1 VLKRA
6 ARVLLINL
14 AVLLAFALVIELTL
28 GSWLFGANLGAL
40 DVHTNVHFR
49 IADSPHYPPGTVT
62 HYNRDRHGLRGDYG
76 GDPARI
82 TLLAVGGS
90 TTAEVTIGDNDTW
103 SSVLARGLRANGLP
117 ITIANAGSD
126 GHSTLGHIKAFD
138 LWFSKIPGLKP
149 RYILYFI
156 GINERGVAADANA
169 GADTLVH
176 STQFRRIRSY
186 VENNSAILRGIRVA
200 HGWFAARRIGVHH
213 GTGKVETKDSK
224 WVWAKVP
231 ADLSERLRPQLDAY
245 RERLKVLHAKTL
257 AFGATPIYVT
267 QINGNGRIMNLGQ
280 NLDGVV
286 AEIEGSGGG
295 LSFAELDLY
304 NDVLRKFCAETKARC
319 IDLAAEIKF
328 GPGDFYDT
336 YHTTPQG
343 SRKIGEFLAAKI
355 GPLLQ

>member
-1 VLKRA
+1 MLKRA
-6 ARVLLINL
+6 ARVLLVNL

-28 GSWLFGANLGAL
+28 GTWLFGANLGTLNVHA
-40 DVHTNVHFR
+40 DVHHR
-49 IADSPHYPPGTVT
+49 IADSPHYPPGTVV
-62 HYNRDRHGLRGDYG
+62 HYNRDRYGLRGDYG

-82 TLLAVGGS
+82 VLLAVGGS
-90 TTAEVTIGDNDTW
+90 TTAEVTVGDNDTW
-103 SSVLARGLRANGLP
+103 SAVLERGLRAGGPP
-117 ITIANAGSD
+117 ITVANAGVD
-126 GHSTLGHIKAFD
+126 GHSTLGHIKAFE
-138 LWFSKIPGLKP
+138 LWFPKIPSLKP

-176 STQFRRIRSY
+176 STQFRRMRSY
-186 VENNSAILRGIRVA
+186 VENNSAILRGIRIA
-200 HGWFAARRIGVHH
+200 RGWFAARRIGVQH

-224 WVWAKVP
+224 WVPATVP
-231 ADLSERLRPQLDAY
+231 ADLAERLKPQLDAY
-245 RERLKVLHAKTL
+245 RRRLQVLHARTQ

-267 QINGNGRIMNLGQ
+267 QINGNGRLV
-280 NLDGVV
+280 DGVLHQV
-286 AEIEGSGGG
+286 EGSDGGHAY
-295 LSFAELDLY
+295 AELALY
-304 NDVLRKFCAETKARC
+304 NNVLRQFCREAKARC

-343 SRKIGEFLAAKI
+343 SRKIGEYLAAKV